1 MALDVSSI
9 QTTSPIQSE
18 GAKHAQTAVDQV
30 AADQVAAAKAA
41 VITKASESIPPDLR
55 TAIRDIQRV
64 SEAFNRRLSF
74 SINEKL
80 DQVVV
85 KVIDNDTDKVVREI
99 PPTEL
104 QHVYERIREAIG
116 LLFDKSA

>member
-9 QTTSPIQSE
+9 QTTSPIPSE
-18 GAKHAQTAVDQV
+18 SAKRAQA
-30 AADQVAAAKAA
+30 AADQAAAEQAAAKAA
-41 VITKASESIPPDLR
+41 EAAPVDLK

-80 DQVVV
+80 GQVVV
-85 KVIDNDTDKVVREI
+85 KVIDNDTDTVVREI

>member
-1 MALDVSSI
+1 MALDISSVQTNSPVQHEGGKHVPAAAEQAVLAQEASARKALEI
-9 QTTSPIQSE
+9 PNDLQTT
-18 GAKHAQTAVDQV
+18 
-30 AADQVAAAKAA
+30 
-41 VITKASESIPPDLR
+41 
-55 TAIRDIQRV
+55 IRDLQRV

-74 SINEKL
+74 SLNEKL
-80 DQVVV
+80 GQVVV

-104 QHVYERIREAIG
+104 QHVYERIREVIG

>member
-9 QTTSPIQSE
+9 VTTSPIPPEAGMHPQAAAESV
-18 GAKHAQTAVDQV
+18 G
-30 AADQVAAAKAA
+30 ADQALGSR
-41 VITKASESIPPDLR
+41 ASELPASETMPVDLR

-80 DQVVV
+80 GQVVV

>member
-1 MALDVSSI
+1 MALDVSLI
-9 QTTSPIQSE
+9 KTTSPIKRDE
-18 GAKHAQTAVDQV
+18 ARRAQITTDQAVTSRE
-30 AADQVAAAKAA
+30 KAA
-41 VITKASESIPPDLR
+41 MAEIPNDLK
-55 TAIRDIQRV
+55 TAIRDLQRV

-74 SINEKL
+74 SLNEKL
-80 DQVVV
+80 GQVVV

-104 QHVYERIREAIG
+104 QHVYERIREVIG

>member
-9 QTTSPIQSE
+9 QSSSPLLLEQAKRGSAPEEGSQRLQTPVELPADLKSAIQ
-18 GAKHAQTAVDQV
+18 
-30 AADQVAAAKAA
+30 
-41 VITKASESIPPDLR
+41 DL
-55 TAIRDIQRV
+55 QRV
-64 SEAFNRRLSF
+64 SEVYNRHLSF
-74 SINEKL
+74 SFNEKL

-99 PPTEL
+99 PPVEL
-104 QHVYERIREAIG
+104 QQVYERIREVIG

>member
-1 MALDVSSI
+1 MALDVSSV
-9 QTTSPIQSE
+9 QGSSTNPE
-18 GAKHAQTAVDQV
+18 GSRH
-30 AADQVAAAKAA
+30 AAALGSG
-41 VITKASESIPPDLR
+41 TPASETIAAEKLPADLQ
-55 TAIRDIQRV
+55 TVIRDLKQV

-80 DQVVV
+80 GQVVV

-104 QHVYERIREAIG
+104 QHVYEAIREAIG

>member
-9 QTTSPIQSE
+9 QNPPPALLGGTRHIP
-18 GAKHAQTAVDQV
+18 A
-30 AADQVAAAKAA
+30 AADSGAATLAAATGPA
-41 VITKASESIPPDLR
+41 VEVPSDLK
-55 TAIRDIQRV
+55 TAIRDLQRV
-64 SEAFNRRLSF
+64 SEAFNRRLTF
-74 SINEKL
+74 SLNEKL
-80 DQVVV
+80 GQVVV

-104 QHVYERIREAIG
+104 QHVYERIREVIG

>member
-1 MALDVSSI
+1 MALDVSPI

-18 GAKHAQTAVDQV
+18 GTKRAQSASEQE
-30 AADQVAAAKAA
+30 AADQADLARLAGTKPEEAA
-41 VITKASESIPPDLR
+41 PPDLK

-80 DQVVV
+80 GQVVV

-116 LLFDKSA
+116 LLFDESA

>member
-1 MALDVSSI
+1 MALDVSPVLTSS
-9 QTTSPIQSE
+9 QTSPDSPKRPQSAQDQIAAELAEASKATAIQ
-18 GAKHAQTAVDQV
+18 VPV
-30 AADQVAAAKAA
+30 PV
-41 VITKASESIPPDLR
+41 DLR

-80 DQVVV
+80 GQVVV

>member
-9 QTTSPIQSE
+9 QTTSPIPSE
-18 GAKHAQTAVDQV
+18 STKHAQ
-30 AADQVAAAKAA
+30 AAAEQALASSAPEAKAA
-41 VITKASESIPPDLR
+41 EAIPMDLR

-80 DQVVV
+80 GQVVV

>member
-1 MALDVSSI
+1 MALDVSAI
-9 QTTSPIQSE
+9 QNASPHLEGSRHATAPEAPPATDGEARATSVPADLETT
-18 GAKHAQTAVDQV
+18 
-30 AADQVAAAKAA
+30 
-41 VITKASESIPPDLR
+41 L
-55 TAIRDIQRV
+55 RDIKRV

-74 SINEKL
+74 SVNEKL
-80 DQVVV
+80 GQVVV